1 MISFWGLGYLQRKLG
16 EKAIKSNTLLG
27 KIVNF
32 EEIIFLILQMITGC
46 LREEENISNSAGRC
60 V

>member
-1 MISFWGLGYLQRKLG
+1 MQRKLG